1 MPLLFTEKKIGS
13 LEIKNRIIRS
23 ATYEKMATENGEV
36 TDRLTECHRELARG
50 GAGLIVTGH
59 AFVHPMGKVSH
70 FMTGIHKDD
79 MIPGLRRL
87 TDSVHKEGGKICIQ
101 INHGGRQVDKKAIG
115 GKTPLAPSPVPDRI
129 NKTSPREMT
138 DGEIQEVIEAFCL
151 ASERAKMAGFDAVQI
166 HGAHGFLISE
176 FISPYTNRRED
187 IWGGSLENRMRF
199 PLEVYSGVRRVVSKD
214 YPVLIKLN
222 SEDFLEG
229 GLEVKESIAIALEL
243 EKEGIDAIEIS
254 GGMREAKLG
263 AARRD
268 ILEEDMEAYFLAN
281 AREFRKALN
290 IPLILVGGLRSRR
303 VMEGVLE
310 EGTVD
315 FVSMSRPL
323 IREPDLPGKMKEG
336 KEKADCISC
345 NGCFGLKL
353 EYTRCTQV
361 KK

>member
-1 MPLLFTEKKIGS
+1 MSLLFTPKNIGN
-13 LEIKNRIIRS
+13 LEIKNRIVRS
-23 ATYEKMATENGEV
+23 ATYEKMASDDGEV
-36 TDRLTECHRELARG
+36 TERLIECHRELARG
-50 GAGLIVTGH
+50 GAGLIITGH

-87 TDSVHKEGGKICIQ
+87 ADSVHKEGGKIFIQ
-101 INHGGRQVDKKAIG
+101 INHGGRQTSPEAIG
-115 GKTPLAPSPVPDRI
+115 GKTPLAPSPVPDRVS
-129 NKTSPREMT
+129 KTSPREMT

-151 ASERAKMAGFDAVQI
+151 ASERAKIAGFDAVQI

-187 IWGGSLENRMRF
+187 RWGGSLENRMRF
-199 PLEVYSGVRRVVSKD
+199 PLEVYKSVRRGVGEN

-222 SEDFLEG
+222 SSDFLEG
-229 GLEVKESIAIALEL
+229 GLEVKESIAIALAL
-243 EKEGIDAIEIS
+243 EKEGIDAVEIS
-254 GGMREAKLG
+254 GGMRESRLG
-263 AARRD
+263 ASRRD
-268 ILEEDMEAYFLAN
+268 ILKEDMEAYFLSN

-290 IPLILVGGLRSRR
+290 IPLILVGGLRSRK
-303 VMEGVLE
+303 VMERVLE

-323 IREPDLPGKMKEG
+323 IREPDLPNKMKEG

-345 NGCFGLKL
+345 NGCFGIKL

-361 KK
+361 